1 MNRNRLLADA
11 KNTCMELAQDYVP
24 PEPHTYFLPGPS
36 GKAAL
41 DMAVADMRTSGV
53 ATPHDVV
60 VAAELAQIL
69 SGGAVDH
76 LVELGEEDILFLER
90 EAIGSLAKEIDTLD
104 RMEHML
110 TTGKP
115 LRN

>member
-1 MNRNRLLADA
+1 
-11 KNTCMELAQDYVP
+11 
-24 PEPHTYFLPGPS
+24 
-36 GKAAL
+36 
-41 DMAVADMRTSGV
+41 MAVADMRTSGV

-60 VAAELAQIL
+60 VAGELAKIL
-69 SGGAVDH
+69 SGGSVDH
-76 LVELGEEDILFLER
+76 LIELREDDILLLER
-90 EAIGSLAKEIDTLD
+90 EAIGSLAKEIATLD